1 CMNFA
6 DVGRDSMGHYAVR
19 YWLTDLSIDDPT
31 NSRVRTRIYAALR
44 RAEIPL
50 AVPAQHVWVEQD
62 SEERR
67 ARKRE
72 RARNKRHA
80 ALRTLPFLAPLDDDE
95 RNYLADHLEYV
106 PFAAGEVV
114 TRQEAVA
121 HYLYIIVEGTAE
133 VRIYSGKAFELVN
146 TVTGPG
152 FVGEMGLM
160 TGEPPMATVV
170 AKSDLECFRLDKA
183 AFQHV
188 LAKRPDVAR
197 EISEILAQQAMELR
211 EAKDG

>member
-1 CMNFA
+1 NAVLLGSTFTILGKRRGKRANHRMWVHFNVDFRYNPSEVIQVVDESLRSAPIEGMLPDPAPHCVCMNFA

-19 YWLTDLSIDDPT
+19 YWLTDLSIADPT

-80 ALRTLPFLAPLDDDE
+80 ALRTLPF
-95 RNYLADHLEYV
+95 
-106 PFAAGEVV
+106 
-114 TRQEAVA
+114 
-121 HYLYIIVEGTAE
+121 
-133 VRIYSGKAFELVN
+133 
-146 TVTGPG
+146 
-152 FVGEMGLM
+152 
-160 TGEPPMATVV
+160 
-170 AKSDLECFRLDKA
+170 
-183 AFQHV
+183 
-188 LAKRPDVAR
+188 
-197 EISEILAQQAMELR
+197 
-211 EAKDG
+211 